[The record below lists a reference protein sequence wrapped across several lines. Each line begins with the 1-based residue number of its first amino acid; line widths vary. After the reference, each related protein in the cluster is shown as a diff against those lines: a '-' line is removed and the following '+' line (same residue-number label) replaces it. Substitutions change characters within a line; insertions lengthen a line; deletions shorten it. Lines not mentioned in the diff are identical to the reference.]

1 MMDTSP
7 VLDMLERYQ
16 CRNNDERRQALKE
29 IVQEIALVALARAGF
44 FTKAAF
50 YGGTALRIFHGLDRY
65 SEDLDFSLLQPDTS
79 FALGA
84 YLKPVKDELGSYGL
98 EMELEQKQKATT
110 TAVQSA
116 FIKGGTL
123 INLVKITS
131 IKPPVPGMH
140 ESELLKIKLEV
151 DTDPPAGA
159 GYEVKYG
166 LSPIPYSVRLYDL
179 PSLFAGK
186 LHALLC
192 RNWKHRVKG
201 RDFYDYLW
209 YLSRNTPVNLSHLE
223 YRLVQSGHWPA
234 GNPLDQPALLRLL
247 AERFSTVDWAQAKA
261 DILPYIKNPRA
272 LELWSADFFAAVTV
286 ERLVTDMR
294 SVFLQVITPQRIT

>member
-1 MMDTSP
+1 MIDTSP
-7 VLDMLERYQ
+7 VLTMLERYQ

-29 IVQEIALVALARAGF
+29 IVQEIALVALDRAGF
-44 FTKAAF
+44 FTRAAF

-65 SEDLDFSLLQPDTS
+65 SEDLDFSLLQPDPA

-84 YLKPVKDELGSYGL
+84 YLKPVKDELGAYGL
-98 EMELEQKQKATT
+98 EMEIEQKQKIIQTSG
-110 TAVQSA
+110 QSA

-131 IKPPVPGMH
+131 IKPPVPGVPDN
-140 ESELLKIKLEV
+140 ELLKIKLEV

-166 LSPIPYSVRLYDL
+166 LSPIPYSVRLYDR

-186 LHALLC
+186 IHALLC
-192 RNWKHRVKG
+192 RNWKQRVKG

-209 YLSRNTPVNLSHLE
+209 YLSRNTPVNLAHLE
-223 YRLVQSGHWPA
+223 SRLVQSGYWPA
-234 GNPLDQPALLRLL
+234 GSMLDQPALLRLL
-247 AERFSTVDWAQAKA
+247 DERFSTVDWAQAKA
-261 DILPYIKNPRA
+261 DILPFIKNPRA
-272 LELWSADFFAAVTV
+272 LELWSGNFFAAVTA
-286 ERLVTDMR
+286 EHLVMR
-294 SVFLQVITPQRIT
+294 S

>member
-1 MMDTSP
+1 MIDTSP
-7 VLDMLERYQ
+7 VRTMLERYQ

-29 IVQEIALVALARAGF
+29 IVQEITLVALDRAGF
-44 FTKAAF
+44 FAKAAF

-98 EMELEQKQKATT
+98 EMELEQKQKTT
-110 TAVQSA
+110 TAAVQSA
-116 FIKGGTL
+116 FIKSGTL

-131 IKPPVPGMH
+131 IKPPVPGVH
-140 ESELLKIKLEV
+140 ENELLKIKLEV

-186 LHALLC
+186 IHALLC
-192 RNWKHRVKG
+192 RNWKQRAKG

-223 YRLVQSGHWPA
+223 SRLKQSGHWPA
-234 GNPLDQPALLRLL
+234 GTVLDQPALLRLL

-261 DILPYIKNPRA
+261 DILPYIKDTRA
-272 LELWSADFFAAVTV
+272 VDLWGTEFFTAISG
-286 ERLVTDMR
+286 ERLKI
-294 SVFLQVITPQRIT
+294 SYLG